1 MNFSG
6 TELVLCVILAAGIGG
21 LIGTERG
28 HDMACD
34 RAKTLAKAHRMGEIL
49 VQVPAPIKVDGAV
62 WGSGWLANK
71 LCEGR

>member
-21 LIGTERG
+21 LIGIERG
-28 HDMACD
+28 HDMACSQA
-34 RAKTLAKAHRMGEIL
+34 RSLAKQHRIGEIL
-49 VQVPAPIKVDGAV
+49 VQVPARMKIDATT
-62 WGSGWLANK
+62 WGSGWLASK